1 MIKGKGLAVLKE
13 RIEVLDQNEN
23 DFYRFLGC
31 EQPDKIRIKRVMER
45 VKKEI
50 RKKLDHHWTW

>member
-13 RIEVLDQNEN
+13 RIEVLDQNEK

-31 EQPDKIRIKRVMER
+31 EQPDKISIKQVMER

-50 RKKLDHHWTW
+50 RKKLDHH